1 MSRRCA
7 MVLMLALLWGC
18 GGERVMQS
26 GEQEQVGR
34 PLGKVAVGQSTAPQ
48 AVVVATLRR
57 DDRPV
62 TGVTVEFSRSIA
74 GQAASYQWS
83 GMTDEEGQ
91 TRVEIASGD
100 VTGYYLAR
108 ATLDGREIGAW
119 TSIPINRGYEARLD
133 LPIDGKARVRRSTPL
148 TLKIGV
154 LYTALSRSNTLR
166 GAELAAMQMNEAGG
180 VRGVPIELIPRG
192 GLTTPEYAAEAAEEL
207 IAQRE
212 VMALVGPNRSG
223 HAVAVAAVAQA
234 HGVPMMTTTAT
245 NPTVTAA
252 GDFVFMA
259 AFTDDFQGR
268 VMAQFAAR
276 ELGAES
282 AAIIA
287 QEGAIY
293 SEGLARTFAD
303 NFNASGGA
311 LVAREFYMDADT
323 TFTAQL
329 TAIAQ
334 AAPDVV
340 FLSGFFP
347 EIPLVIGQAKR
358 DIDLLATF
366 LGGDSWDNAILLT
379 MNRAT
384 FDGSFFSGHFSSQ
397 VGPDDLSEE
406 AYRFIDAYT
415 AVFGVAPPGG
425 AAMGYDALRLVVQ
438 AMCRTEDLTPEAIRD
453 QIAATQNYSGAT
465 MISEY
470 NENRHPTKSAVINR
484 IVNGKV
490 EFYKLINP

>member
-1 MSRRCA
+1 MSKHGM

-26 GEQEQVGR
+26 GEQDQVGR
-34 PLGKVAVGQSTAPQ
+34 PLGKVAVEQSTASQ

-62 TGVTVEFSRSIA
+62 TGATVEFSRSIA
-74 GQAASYQWS
+74 GQAAVYQWS

-91 TRVEIASGD
+91 VRVEIASGD

-108 ATLDGREIGAW
+108 ATIDGREIGTW
-119 TSIPINRGYEARLD
+119 SSIPINRGYEARLD

-148 TLKIGV
+148 TLKIGF
-154 LYTALSRSNTLR
+154 LYTSLSRSNTLR

-180 VRGVPIELIPRG
+180 VPIEIIPRG

-234 HGVPMMTTTAT
+234 RGVPMMTTTAT

-268 VMAQFAAR
+268 VMAQFAAQ

-303 NFNASGGA
+303 NFNASGGT

-329 TAIAQ
+329 TAIAR

-347 EIPLVIGQAKR
+347 EIPLVVGQAKR
-358 DIDLLATF
+358 DINILATF
-366 LGGDSWDNAILLT
+366 LGGDSWDNAILLS
-379 MNRAT
+379 MNRET

-415 AVFGVAPPGG
+415 AVFGAAPPGG
-425 AAMGYDALRLVVQ
+425 AAMGYDALRLVAQ
-438 AMCRTEDLTPEAIRD
+438 AMRRAEDLTPEAIRD

-465 MISEY
+465 MIARY
-470 NENRHPTKSAVINR
+470 DENRHPTKSAVINR
-484 IVNGKV
+484 VVNGKV